1 MSQFR
6 ADHLAKEAAR
16 LKADEVLAYA
26 LDEMRREALEALATA
41 NADDKTMILR
51 LQQSVVVIDEIRT
64 MLDRYIMRAAV
75 QEQTNPF
82 P

>member
-1 MSQFR
+1 MR

>member
-1 MSQFR
+1 MR
-6 ADHLAKEAAR
+6 AEHLAKEAAR
-16 LKADEVLAYA
+16 LKADEVLIYA
-26 LDEMRREALEALATA
+26 FDEMRREALEALATA

-64 MLDRYIMRAAV
+64 MLDRYILRAAV